1 MPLNIRIINRSEDL
15 CSALCRFFRSEGHKA
30 ECISAVK
37 RPDCGSVHP
46 AAALL
51 QAGQEARP
59 DLIVIEVEMP
69 ESDALESVKRLHR
82 SPATKNIP
90 IIVISAF
97 PELEFEFSNIFDF
110 ICKPIDL
117 RRLREDVSSIS
128 KGLKRRD
135 LPTRQALE
143 PDEHRKF
150 HDFLI
155 RHSGLHF
162 ERRNIKMLE
171 RGLDSRMAAL
181 RIDSYSE
188 YYEYLEQNMERR
200 QELQKLIQFLT
211 VGETFFFR
219 YHGHFEALAKNCL
232 ADLIRHPAKKSLRIW
247 SAGCS
252 TGEEPY
258 SIAMALM
265 EAIPDWKKRDIK
277 IIATDIN
284 SSSLRRAKEG
294 VYSSW
299 KMRVTPHH
307 YIEKYFKVIGESYLV
322 RDEVK
327 SLVDFSYFNLQS
339 SSPRTNEPFDAIFC
353 RNVLIYFTTSTTKK
367 VVEMFADSLSPGG
380 HMFLGHSETLLNVSA
395 RFERHVHDGS
405 FYYSKKT
412 APVVLPEKPALKVL
426 PPLERP
432 SKAAEPAVRKAP
444 VTGPFVSLDSARSND
459 PDDLFRKGLGCLHQ
473 ENYPAAAETFKELL
487 QIKPKH
493 TGAIL
498 GTGQVHMAQGRNDQ
512 ALHCCAEALA
522 LNDLLPEG
530 YYLRGLLLEMAEQF
544 ADAFE
549 EYRKAI
555 LLKID
560 FVMPHYQLA
569 KLCFRTGDRKTSVR
583 EFRNSVKLLE
593 KAAMGAVIP
602 YSGGLSRE
610 IFLEQAIKDMAMVE
624 ETIATQERSEI
635 CPIP

>member
-1 MPLNIRIINRSEDL
+1 MPLNIQIINRSEDL
-15 CSALCRFFRSEGHKA
+15 CSALCRFFRSEGHRA

-37 RPDCGSVHP
+37 RPDCGSVHS
-46 AAALL
+46 AAVSLL
-51 QAGQEARP
+51 AGRENRP

-69 ESDALESVKRLHR
+69 ESEALESVKRLHR
-82 SPATKNIP
+82 LPATKNIP

-97 PELEFEFSNIFDF
+97 PDLEFEFSNIFDF

-117 RRLREDVSSIS
+117 KRLREDVSSIS
-128 KGLKRRD
+128 RGLKKRD
-135 LPTRQALE
+135 LPARQNLQNG
-143 PDEHRKF
+143 DHRKF

-219 YHGHFEALAKNCL
+219 YHGHFEVLGKNCL
-232 ADLIRHPAKKSLRIW
+232 ADLMKLPAKKRLRIW

-284 SSSLRRAKEG
+284 SSSLRRAREG

-299 KMRVTPHH
+299 KMRVTPQH
-307 YIEKYFKVIGESYLV
+307 YIDKYFRVIGESYLV

-339 SSPRTNEPFDAIFC
+339 SAPRTGEHFDAIFC
-353 RNVLIYFTTSTTKK
+353 RNVLIYFTTLTTKK
-367 VVEMFADSLSPGG
+367 VVEMFAESLQPGG
-380 HMFLGHSETLLNVSA
+380 HLFLGHSETLLNISA

-405 FYYSKKT
+405 FYYIKKT
-412 APVVLPEKPALKVL
+412 APVVSLEKTALKVL
-426 PPLERP
+426 PPLENL
-432 SKAAEPAVRKAP
+432 SKAAEPAVRKSP
-444 VTGPFVSLDSARSND
+444 GTVPPLTVTPASID
-459 PDDLFRKGLGCLHQ
+459 PDDLFKKGLSLLHQ
-473 ENYPAAAETFKELL
+473 ENYAAAAETFKELL

-498 GTGQVHMAQGRNDQ
+498 GTGQILLAQGRNDE
-512 ALHCCAEALA
+512 ALHCCSEALA

-530 YYLRGLLLEMAEQF
+530 YYLRGLLLEIAEQF
-544 ADAFE
+544 DDALE
-549 EYRKAI
+549 EFRKAI

-569 KLCFRTGDRKTSVR
+569 KLCFRAGDRKTSVR

-602 YSGGLSRE
+602 FSGGLSRE
-610 IFLEQAIKDMAMVE
+610 VFLEQAIKEMSVVE
-624 ETIATQERSEI
+624 SAIAEQERSEL